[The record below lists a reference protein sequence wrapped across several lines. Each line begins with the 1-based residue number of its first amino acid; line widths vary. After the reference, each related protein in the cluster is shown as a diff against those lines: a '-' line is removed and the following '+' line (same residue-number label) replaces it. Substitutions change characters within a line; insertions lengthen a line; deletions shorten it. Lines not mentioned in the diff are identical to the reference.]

1 MSKILIIDG
10 HNFMYRARSGFQLG
24 DFNVVF
30 NFVRN
35 LRSLVEKM
43 EPTRVYFTL
52 EGAPRRQEAL
62 LPTYK
67 ANRIERR
74 EAEAAKPVEG
84 RRSEE
89 DYRRQQEIIVRMLS
103 YMLPITVVQ
112 HRDFEADDLIYNL
125 VRRSSSAIE
134 FTVVSTDTDFIQML
148 QEFGNVKL
156 YNPITKAYVEPPADY
171 DYVTWKALRGDGSD
185 NIPGIPGVGD
195 QTATELASDPDKLAA
210 FLKDPAIAEQFTR
223 NMELIRLYTWT
234 DEEALKMRSSGASKD
249 WSLIKAEFES
259 MAFKS
264 MLKEGTWD
272 KFVGTFDPLWG
283 PRSPQ

>member
-10 HNFMYRARSGFQLG
+10 ANFMYRARSGFQLG

-35 LRSLVEKM
+35 LRSLVEKLA
-43 EPTRVYFTL
+43 PTRVYFTL
-52 EGAPRRQEAL
+52 EGAPRRQLAL
-62 LPTYK
+62 LPSYK

-74 EAEAAKPVEG
+74 EAEALKPVEG

-89 DYRRQQEIIVRMLS
+89 DYRRQNEIIVRMLS
-103 YMLPITVVQ
+103 YMLPITVIQ
-112 HRDFEADDLIYNL
+112 HPDFEADDLIYNL
-125 VRRSSSAIE
+125 VYRSSSAIE

-156 YNPITKAYVEPPADY
+156 YNPITKAYVEPPQDY
-171 DYVTWKALRGDGSD
+171 SYVVWKSLRGDGSD
-185 NIPGIPGVGD
+185 NIPSLPGVND
-195 QTATELASDPDKLAA
+195 EKAAQLATDPHALMNFLESSPELKAQAD
-210 FLKDPAIAEQFTR
+210 R
-223 NMELIRLYTWT
+223 NFELIKLQPWS
-234 DEEALKMRSSGASKD
+234 DEEALKMRSSGCQRD

-272 KFVGTFDPLWG
+272 KFVATFDPLWG
-283 PRSPQ
+283 